1 MVGVDLLAIKG
12 CSNREITK
20 EQVGQQC
27 LDGGAGDG
35 DFCSGEGVGDGGGS
49 RSGDGGLGEGFSG
62 GFGFG
67 DDGGCTG
74 EGAGVTDLN
83 SELWRQKGWT
93 AAASKGSAGGLL
105 WSAGQFCTAF
115 CTPVSLRGAG

>member
-12 CSNREITK
+12 CSNREMTK
-20 EQVGQQC
+20 EQVRQQC
-27 LDGGAGDG
+27 LDGGAGDA

-49 RSGDGGLGEGFSG
+49 KSGDGELGEGFGG

-74 EGAGVTDLN
+74 QGRGGN
-83 SELWRQKGWT
+83 GSEL
-93 AAASKGSAGGLL
+93 
-105 WSAGQFCTAF
+105 
-115 CTPVSLRGAG
+115 